1 MVTPNEEQLKAIN
14 HDSGNI
20 IVSASAGSGKTF
32 VMISRLIRLIKEG
45 KAKVS
50 EILCVTFT
58 EASAR
63 DMKEKLKKDLTEEA
77 VKTKNEK
84 LFAELSEIPTAD
96 VSTIDSF
103 CLKLLRKYFYKAGV
117 SPDFRV
123 ANSAETDTLR
133 KKAID
138 KTFAWFYDSQDE
150 EFLKLARRYRFGRG
164 NSEFRKKIIKA
175 YDFISSEADEEQ
187 LLSVTERAFSP
198 EGYEKIKNDYLASIK
213 EQTERLSRNAGEI
226 ANDCEEYP
234 SLKKFAEYCKD
245 VATAVSRSS
254 DLNTVK
260 VSLCVDYPRFP
271 TVRTDDEYVSALKEN
286 LKSIKER
293 LVALKDNAFDSVWD
307 SESEEENRL
316 NCYAHARAFCS
327 AVRKFSQYYAEE
339 KRSENVMDFS
349 DLEHFALKILC
360 DEEVLKSVRE
370 RYKFVFC
377 DEYQDVNGAQEKIMS
392 LVSDDNLFMV
402 GDVKQSI
409 YGFRGCK
416 PELFTEK
423 FFGMQK
429 RGEAVVRLNNN
440 FRSSKAVVD
449 MVNAIFSFS
458 MTDEIYGENYK
469 TDSALVFGGAYP
481 PEAEGRASL
490 CLLKKTK
497 KKRETEEPRI
507 YSVFEKT
514 EEEEEKDVSL
524 LIAKLID
531 DELGKTFY
539 SAKEKKFKHV
549 SYGDVAVLARTKNDA
564 YARNLVAGLRK
575 RGIPVLSDVNT
586 EVTDYAE
593 VKTLV
598 ALLRLI
604 DDFNSDVP
612 LATTMK
618 SPVGGF
624 SEEDLVKI
632 RFFFDDERKAKNIKA
647 QSGSFREAYDYFL
660 NNGEGDLK
668 ERLTRFDDYV
678 KSLRILC
685 DFVPAKDLLKKVVRE
700 KSYEAYL
707 LSTPDGEEKLARVR
721 FFIRAVAGGD
731 RPMTVRQAV
740 ALTETSQDAFRM
752 NEGVSGDCVKVMTIH
767 ASKGLEFPV
776 VIVCGL
782 ERDSDKRD
790 EGGSIISDRE
800 YGLSMNLYDDRLKT
814 TGETV
819 LRGLLKQKK
828 SAERLKEEL
837 RLFYVA
843 TTRAQYSL
851 YLVFEAEKD
860 ERSFNMYG
868 ADGFID
874 YVPRTLPV
882 REFTDDELVL
892 YEQKKKIRKVLIGE
906 RDEEK
911 EKKMLERF
919 SFAYP
924 FEQDTLLS
932 IKTSVTASLKQA
944 NEQTEDYYKTE
955 TLFDETEK
963 GVTSREKGIIAHKFL
978 QFVDFKNLNDLPRE
992 RARLIA
998 DGIMTEEEFSSI
1010 DFYKIEKAL
1019 RCDVFKGMDGGDVR
1033 REEEFIVGAPSDLIF
1048 HNGSATPVLLQ
1059 GVIDLLAIKDGE
1071 AVIVDYKY
1079 SVKSKQALL
1088 DSYSAQLDLYE
1099 YATKKILGVPV
1110 TAKIIVNLLSG
1121 EIVSVPLA

>member
-14 HDSGNI
+14 HDKGNI

-32 VMISRLIRLIKEG
+32 VMISRLIRLVKEG
-45 KAKVS
+45 KVGVS

-63 DMKEKLKKDLTEEA
+63 DMKDKLKKALTEEA

-96 VSTIDSF
+96 VCTIDSF
-103 CLKLLRKYFYKAGV
+103 CLKLLRKYFYKAEV

-138 KTFAWFYDSQDE
+138 KTFAWFYDSHDE
-150 EFLKLARRYRFGRG
+150 GFLKLARRYRFGRG

-175 YDFISSEADEEQ
+175 YDFISSEADEKR
-187 LLSVTERAFSP
+187 LLNATKQAFSP
-198 EGYEKIKNDYLASIK
+198 DGYQKIKEDYLAVIK
-213 EQTERLSRNAGEI
+213 EQTERLSRNAGQI
-226 ANDCEEYP
+226 ASDCEDYP
-234 SLKKFAEYCKD
+234 SLKKYAEYCKE
-245 VATAVSRSS
+245 VASIVSRST
-254 DLNTVK
+254 DLNGAKT
-260 VSLCVDYPRFP
+260 SLNIDYPRFP
-271 TVRTDDEYVSALKEN
+271 TVKTDDEYVLSLKDE
-286 LKSIKER
+286 LKSLKER
-293 LVALKDNAFDSVWD
+293 LVKLKENVVASVWG
-307 SESEEENRL
+307 SETEESNRA
-316 NCYAHARAFCS
+316 NCYAHACAFCS
-327 AVRKFSQYYAEE
+327 AVEKFSQYYAEE

-360 DEEVLKSVRE
+360 DEEVLNNVRE

-377 DEYQDVNGAQEKIMS
+377 DEYQDVNGAQEKILS

-409 YGFRGCK
+409 YGFRGCR

-423 FFGMQK
+423 FCGMKK

-449 MVNAIFSFS
+449 TVNAIFSFS

-469 TDSALVFGGAYP
+469 TDSALVFGEVYP

-490 CLLKKTK
+490 CMLRKTK

-507 YSVFEKT
+507 YSVLEKA

-531 DELGKTFY
+531 EELGNTFY
-539 SAKEKKFKHV
+539 SAKEKKFRQV
-549 SYGDVAVLARTKNDA
+549 SYGDVAVLARTKNDS

-593 VKTLV
+593 VKVLV

-612 LATTMK
+612 LATVMK

-632 RFFFDDERKAKNIKA
+632 RFFFDDERKAKKIKA
-647 QSGSFREAYDYFL
+647 QSGSFKEAYDYYVI
-660 NNGEGDLK
+660 NGEGDIK
-668 ERLTRFDDYV
+668 ERLAEFDDYI
-678 KSLRILC
+678 KSLRALA
-685 DFVPAKDLLKKVVRE
+685 DFVTAKELLKKVVRE

-740 ALTETSQDAFRM
+740 ALTENSEDAFRM

-790 EGGSIISDRE
+790 EGGSIISDRQ
-800 YGLSMNLYDDRLKT
+800 YGFSMNVYDDKLKT
-814 TGETV
+814 TDETV
-819 LRGLLKQKK
+819 LRGLLRQKK

-860 ERSFNMYG
+860 ERSFNMFG

-874 YVPRTLPV
+874 YVPRTLPI
-882 REFTDDELVL
+882 REFSDDELVL
-892 YEQKKKIRKVLIGE
+892 YEQKRKIRKVLIGE
-906 RDEEK
+906 RNEEK

-919 SFAYP
+919 SFSYP
-924 FEQDTLLS
+924 FGNDTLLP
-932 IKTSVTASLKQA
+932 IKTSVTASLKQ
-944 NEQTEDYYKTE
+944 TEEYYKTE

-963 GVTSREKGIIAHKFL
+963 GVTSKEKGIIAHKFL
-978 QFVDFKNLNDLPRE
+978 QYLDFKNLNDLPRE

-998 DGIMTEEEFSSI
+998 DGIMTEEDFSSI
-1010 DFYKIEKAL
+1010 DFSKIEKAL

-1033 REEEFIVGAPSDLIF
+1033 REEEFIVGVPSDLIF
-1048 HNGSATPVLLQ
+1048 HNGSETSVLLQ
-1059 GVIDLLAIKDGE
+1059 GVIDLLAIKDGK

-1079 SVKSKQALL
+1079 SVKSKEALL
-1088 DSYSAQLDLYE
+1088 KSYSTQLDLYE
-1099 YATKKILGVPV
+1099 YATKTILGVNV

-1121 EIVSVPLA
+1121 ETVSVPLS